1 LDIISPSDDQTDL
14 GAAGA
19 QHWIHILLENPSWY
33 LLLPPLNETERRRRG
48 EESTRVGCEDREMAT
63 EVKNQSCVKW
73 RRRGEEMTKLGAE
86 VREMETGHHD
96 IAVFIEQVIGWIEDR
111 EKVCLL
117 ARPPT
122 KHLQDLAHLNS
133 GILELL
139 GRVALLADPSTQKK
153 IYEFQSQKRG
163 SSVGIEP
170 ESDSERKSMVNR
182 DNMIRCRIA
191 NKKVFIKAKS
201 KTAQSM
207 KGDKG
212 ESMRRRI
219 VEFVSEPIE
228 IGDGWKSI
236 SKQEL
241 QVNKEQFM
249 NLLASISKSVAKST
263 RNMPKAETVVPPRGS
278 FKLGLISSLFDE
290 MWNDMQQIVSTELK
304 VLATCMFSPL
314 AGHISAL
321 RLISADM
328 EWLCTWVPE
337 FAQKLQCINI
347 NEEIEEEEME
357 DGDKI
362 EESMFASYISCWE
375 QTRSRGYCCRFEDP
389 SE

>member
-1 LDIISPSDDQTDL
+1 
-14 GAAGA
+14 
-19 QHWIHILLENPSWY
+19 
-33 LLLPPLNETERRRRG
+33 
-48 EESTRVGCEDREMAT
+48 
-63 EVKNQSCVKW
+63 
-73 RRRGEEMTKLGAE
+73 
-86 VREMETGHHD
+86 
-96 IAVFIEQVIGWIEDR
+96 
-111 EKVCLL
+111 
-117 ARPPT
+117 
-122 KHLQDLAHLNS
+122 
-133 GILELL
+133 
-139 GRVALLADPSTQKK
+139 
-153 IYEFQSQKRG
+153 
-163 SSVGIEP
+163 
-170 ESDSERKSMVNR
+170 
-182 DNMIRCRIA
+182 MIRSRIA
-191 NKKVFIKAKS
+191 NKKVFIKAKSKTAQTMIGDKGKSMVKRHNIQWRLADKRVFRKAKS